1 MNFFTYIVCW
11 DDVRSNVLNIEKA
24 FIENK
29 YPHKVINSG
38 SQIDENW
45 MNVGDIRFYRQLYT
59 AVKDFD
65 ESYEYMFW
73 LAGDVS
79 YNNWNNF
86 LERANFITSSYNI
99 WAYAPHL
106 TNEPWGESNSKLI
119 NLNIDQNLLIS
130 VQTDGIAVILHRD
143 VVNLL
148 KKYFDYISEKI
159 DITTITSGWGMDLIW
174 CAYAMYNNKLIVRD
188 NLHVLNHPAGSS
200 YNHDKASEELKLVLN
215 LFYDFCEENKID
227 SNIIKEFHNK
237 IYARMGH
244 DQNHMTIKSFYPNE
258 LNIIKNFKNIN
269 YHIIHINDIRKPN
282 RDSVDEI
289 LNSNKV
295 TIPSFDARVEGSVE
309 KFQKDN
315 PKFKI
320 SWDGFKIGEI
330 GCFISHYIA
339 WNYLLNSELDELLIF
354 EDDVFIDETF
364 VKKYQLAINNVPED
378 YDVLSIFVDSNQH
391 DRFKESDKINYYISK
406 GYQDWSTLCY
416 IISKQGAEK
425 LCKYVEEIGMDH
437 PADWFIFRKGHAGI
451 FNVYTL
457 PPYIKNPVNIDK
469 RYDSQVQ

>member
-1 MNFFTYIVCW
+1 M
-11 DDVRSNVLNIEKA
+11 RKLKVLVV
-24 FIENK
+24 
-29 YPHKVINSG
+29 PSDRTG
-38 SQIDENW
+38 
-45 MNVGDIRFYRQLYT
+45 VGFYRST
-59 AVKDFD
+59 
-65 ESYEYMFW
+65 
-73 LAGDVS
+73 
-79 YNNWNNF
+79 N
-86 LERANFITSSYNI
+86 
-99 WAYAPHL
+99 PHL
-106 TNEPWGESNSKLI
+106 ALENNYPNVAQSK
-119 NLNIDQNLLIS
+119 S
-130 VQTDGIAVILHRD
+130 A
-143 VVNLL
+143 
-148 KKYFDYISEKI
+148 K
-159 DITTITSGWGMDLIW
+159 W
-174 CAYAMYNNKLIVRD
+174 CA
-188 NLHVLNHPAGSS
+188 
-200 YNHDKASEELKLVLN
+200 LV
-215 LFYDFCEENKID
+215 C
-227 SNIIKEFHNK
+227 
-237 IYARMGH
+237 
-244 DQNHMTIKSFYPNE
+244 
-258 LNIIKNFKNIN
+258 
-269 YHIIHINDIRKPN
+269 
-282 RDSVDEI
+282 VDEI

-295 TIPSFDARVEGSVE
+295 SIPSFDARVEGSVE

>member
-1 MNFFTYIVCW
+1 
-11 DDVRSNVLNIEKA
+11 
-24 FIENK
+24 
-29 YPHKVINSG
+29 
-38 SQIDENW
+38 
-45 MNVGDIRFYRQLYT
+45 MNV
-59 AVKDFD
+59 A
-65 ESYEYMFW
+65 FW
-73 LAGDVS
+73 LNA
-79 YNNWNNF
+79 
-86 LERANFITSSYNI
+86 LCERGTA
-99 WAYAPHL
+99 
-106 TNEPWGESNSKLI
+106 
-119 NLNIDQNLLIS
+119 
-130 VQTDGIAVILHRD
+130 IAV
-143 VVNLL
+143 
-148 KKYFDYISEKI
+148 YDYAYYNQKMFGN
-159 DITTITSGWGMDLIW
+159 TSYIF
-174 CAYAMYNNKLIVRD
+174 YERNNPQNV
-188 NLHVLNHPAGSS
+188 
-200 YNHDKASEELKLVLN
+200 
-215 LFYDFCEENKID
+215 
-227 SNIIKEFHNK
+227 KE
-237 IYARMGH
+237 
-244 DQNHMTIKSFYPNE
+244 
-258 LNIIKNFKNIN
+258 
-269 YHIIHINDIRKPN
+269 
-282 RDSVDEI
+282 V
-289 LNSNKV
+289 
-295 TIPSFDARVEGSVE
+295 VE